1 MPLGPFAFCSV
12 AILLAIPAM
21 AQTSLKIPRNT
32 SEMQEIMRQSEGHC
46 SSCGVVTSVARVEA
60 GGRKDPL
67 EVEDSLSGDPGPGTD
82 IQTSPVFG
90 ASKPYSAKNSELGRW
105 HIIVRYDD
113 GTYGSFDQVDQP
125 LVARGDRVQVKA
137 DRVELR

>member
-1 MPLGPFAFCSV
+1 MLFRPFAICTV
-12 AILLAIPAM
+12 AMLLAIPAI

-32 SEMQEIMRQSEGHC
+32 REMQEIMQQSEGPC
-46 SSCGVVTSVARVEA
+46 RSCGVVTSVARVEA
-60 GGRKDPL
+60 GGSKNSL
-67 EVEDSLSGDPGPGTD
+67 EAEDSLSGDPGPGTD

-137 DRVELR
+137 DRVEPR

>member
-1 MPLGPFAFCSV
+1 MSSRLFALCSV

-32 SEMQEIMRQSEGHC
+32 REMQEIMRQSEGPC

-60 GGRKDPL
+60 GDRKNPL
-67 EVEDSLSGDPGPGTD
+67 EAEDSLNGEPGPGTD
-82 IQTSPVFG
+82 IQTSPLFG
-90 ASKPYSAKNSELGRW
+90 ASKPSSAKNSEPGRW

-113 GTYGSFDQVDQP
+113 GTYASFDQVDQP

-137 DRVELR
+137 DRVEPR